1 VSQHI
6 LAHLSAADP
15 VLAGLIRAV
24 GPCALA
30 LQSECHP
37 FEALAQAIAHQQ
49 LNGTAA
55 NTILK
60 RFIDGCGQGAF
71 PTPQMVLA
79 ASARSLRAAGFSFAK
94 VAALRDLADKTLAAV
109 VPEAA
114 VLLALGDEEI
124 VTRLTQVRGV
134 GRWTVEMM
142 LMFRLGRPDVLP
154 VDDFGVRS
162 GFRAAYGLRKLPRPQ
177 VLAAWGERWR
187 PYRSTA
193 AWYLWRA
200 LELER
205 AGQLTPPAQRV
216 RLPPADRAQRAPRP
230 RAAASAAAHLL
241 HLRLDDRVDE
251 AAHVAAEH
259 RDLAYQARGD
269 ERELLLGREKHG
281 LEIAVEMARHVGKL
295 KLELEVRHR
304 TQPAHDHRSRVLACE
319 LDGEAGV
326 AVHLDVGQILQ
337 HAARQLDAFLQRE
350 HRRLVAV
357 GGDGDDHAI
366 EDAGGA
372 AHQVVVPVGDRI
384 ERARIDGVASHTARV
399 TPRAACAN
407 R

>member
-1 VSQHI
+1 MSQHI

-15 VLAGLIRAV
+15 VLAGLIHAV

-79 ASARSLRAAGFSFAK
+79 VSERSLRAAGFSFAK

-124 VTRLTQVRGV
+124 VTRLTQVRGI

-205 AGQLTPPAQRV
+205 AGRLPPPAQRV
-216 RLPPADRAQRAPRP
+216 RLPRVRPRRRAAAAAARGRGTRAAPARRRVTSGASSSAPPRRSGGRSGSRRRRAPRS
-230 RAAASAAAHLL
+230 RAP
-241 HLRLDDRVDE
+241 
-251 AAHVAAEH
+251 
-259 RDLAYQARGD
+259 G
-269 ERELLLGREKHG
+269 
-281 LEIAVEMARHVGKL
+281 
-295 KLELEVRHR
+295 
-304 TQPAHDHRSRVLACE
+304 SR
-319 LDGEAGV
+319 
-326 AVHLDVGQILQ
+326 
-337 HAARQLDAFLQRE
+337 R
-350 HRRLVAV
+350 
-357 GGDGDDHAI
+357 
-366 EDAGGA
+366 
-372 AHQVVVPVGDRI
+372 
-384 ERARIDGVASHTARV
+384 
-399 TPRAACAN
+399 
-407 R
+407 